1 MQKKAFLFTILTL
14 LLVTEVFSQKLD
26 QFAGISFGLNR
37 QEVIEEIMKLG
48 YDPYGQVG
56 SASDRVIIPVYMLAE
71 LPVQVDFLFNKN
83 EKFYAFEIRTGRMEQ
98 LRLNKVFDAV
108 AYMSDHFTVKYG
120 KPSKA
125 PSLQE
130 QDIKVNVHNIYQE
143 WFGVKFLD
151 IYTAIIQKM
160 GVFIPLV
167 QSLTEPLP
175 KKRILKAKRIS
186 LLKKEYLHFSFY
198 HYVYYSGKVC
208 ANPAISII
216 SSRGISSI

>member
-1 MQKKAFLFTILTL
+1 
-14 LLVTEVFSQKLD
+14 
-26 QFAGISFGLNR
+26 
-37 QEVIEEIMKLG
+37 VIEEIMKLG

-151 IYTAIIQKM
+151 IYTAIIQKD
-160 GVFIPLV
+160 GRFYTIGSVTHRTLAKEKN
-167 QSLTEPLP
+167 SEG
-175 KKRILKAKRIS
+175 KKNLS
-186 LLKKEYLHFSFY
+186 SKER
-198 HYVYYSGKVC
+198 V
-208 ANPAISII
+208 PAF
-216 SSRGISSI
+216 

>member
-14 LLVTEVFSQKLD
+14 LLVTEGFSQKLD

-98 LRLNKVFDAV
+98 MRLNKVFDAV

-120 KPSKA
+120 KPSKV
-125 PSLQE
+125 PSLKE
-130 QDIKVNVHNIYQE
+130 QDIKENVHNIYQE

-151 IYTAIIQKM
+151 IYTAII
-160 GVFIPLV
+160 
-167 QSLTEPLP
+167 
-175 KKRILKAKRIS
+175 KKDGRFYTIGSVTHRTLAKEKNS
-186 LLKKEYLHFSFY
+186 EGKKNLSSKER
-198 HYVYYSGKVC
+198 V
-208 ANPAISII
+208 PAF
-216 SSRGISSI
+216 